1 MRVISQDRKT
11 NVPYEPNVFC
21 LIADNDNEN
30 YCVAVRNPNL
40 TGFMPL
46 AEYATEKAAQIA
58 FDELITAGER
68 NIVPNGT
75 FEFK

>member
-11 NVPYEPNVFC
+11 NVPYEPNTFC
-21 LIADNDNEN
+21 IIADEENEI
-30 YCVAVRNPNL
+30 YCVAVRPADL
-40 TGFMPL
+40 QHYMPL